1 MEQDAVILKSNF
13 LTKRNL
19 GIGELLYLVMFA
31 IYIFCN
37 VVNATMLLGL
47 WSQLGRVLYLL
58 SEFTIVGITTK
69 ILIFD
74 DWNVKDK
81 TIIILLGIIFWQIC
95 INSGEFLFFYYYI
108 FIVGAQNVDLR
119 KVMVLF

>member
-69 ILIFD
+69 ILFFD
-74 DWNVKDK
+74 DWNVKDLSL
-81 TIIILLGIIFWQIC
+81 IHI
-95 INSGEFLFFYYYI
+95 
-108 FIVGAQNVDLR
+108 
-119 KVMVLF
+119 